1 MKTQSLPAVLWI
13 IEDNATFRRTL
24 IRGLSRKMPE
34 THFEEFGSLE
44 QAVDA
49 LKTRPVPQVFLLDVG
64 LPGMDG
70 LKGMPQLREA
80 APEAHILILTVFEDD
95 AKIFAAISGGAHG
108 YLLKTAPVQQI
119 AEAIGDVQAGGS
131 PLTPRV
137 ARKLLE
143 HFARPAA
150 KVKPEES
157 YDVKERE
164 REILHLIV
172 EGLLKKEIAERM
184 GVGIHTV
191 DTHMRA
197 IYRKLQVTTR
207 AAAVAKTLQKRI
219 LE

>member
-1 MKTQSLPAVLWI
+1 MKMPPSPAVLWI
-13 IEDNATFRRTL
+13 IEDNATFRKTL

-34 THFEEFGSLE
+34 TVFHEFGSLE
-44 QAVDA
+44 HAVEA
-49 LKTRPVPQVFLLDVG
+49 LKALPAPQVFLLDVG
-64 LPGMDG
+64 LPGIDG
-70 LKGMPQLREA
+70 LQGMTQLREM
-80 APEAHILILTVFEDD
+80 APDAHILILTVFEDD

-150 KVKPEES
+150 KVEPEAS
-157 YDVKERE
+157 YDLKERE

-172 EGLLKKEIAERM
+172 EGLLKKEIADRM

-197 IYRKLQVTTR
+197 IYKKLQVTTR
-207 AAAVAKTLQKRI
+207 AAAVAKTLQQRI

>member
-1 MKTQSLPAVLWI
+1 MKTPSFPAVLWI
-13 IEDNATFRRTL
+13 IEDNATFRKTL

-49 LKTRPVPQVFLLDVG
+49 LKISPVPQVFLLDVG
-64 LPGMDG
+64 LPGIDG
-70 LKGMPQLREA
+70 LHGMPQLREA

-143 HFARPAA
+143 HFARPTP
-150 KVKPEES
+150 KVEPEES
-157 YDVKERE
+157 YDLKERE
-164 REILHLIV
+164 REILHLVV
-172 EGLLKKEIAERM
+172 EGLLKKEIADRM
-184 GVGIHTV
+184 AVGIHTV

-207 AAAVAKTLQKRI
+207 AAAVAKTLQHRI